1 MSYSPLVTY
10 FNQSPNYESR
20 NGNKI
25 QGFAIHC
32 FVGQVGMPRGVDV
45 FKPTTKD
52 ASANYVIAY
61 DGEIGAALQDEH
73 RSWCTSSRIDEKVI
87 SIECASDSTP
97 PYAIT
102 DACYHSL
109 IRLLVD
115 RCKAY
120 DIHKLSFANDD
131 AYGRALKLNED
142 YQNIVVHRW
151 YANKACPGQYIMDL
165 LTSGKICNEVNAILS
180 GSEPEPPAPTPEPPA
195 PEPEYDWCKAEL
207 RILGIGDEGNDVAN
221 LQACLE
227 REGYDLSDYGGAD
240 GIFGEGTEYAVKAY
254 QRDHDLAV
262 DGEVGTQTWESLFRV
277 KF

>member
-1 MSYSPLVTY
+1 MSYSPLVSY

-20 NGNKI
+20 NGEKI
-25 QGFAIHC
+25 RGFAIHC
-32 FVGQVGMPRGVDV
+32 FVGQVGLPRGVDV
-45 FKPTTKD
+45 FKPLSKD

-61 DGEIGAALQDEH
+61 DGAIGAPLHDEQ
-73 RSWCTSSRIDEKVI
+73 RSYCTSSRIDAKVL
-87 SIECASDSTP
+87 SIECASDAIS
-97 PYAIT
+97 PYSINNKVY
-102 DACYHSL
+102 DAL
-109 IRLLVD
+109 ICLLVD

-120 DIHKLSFANDD
+120 GIKKLSWAND
-131 AYGRALKLNED
+131 AEYGRQLKLDEN
-142 YQNIVVHRW
+142 YQNVVCHRW
-151 YANKACPGQYIMDL
+151 YANKACPGED
-165 LTSGKICNEVNAILS
+165 ILS
-180 GSEPEPPAPTPEPPA
+180 KLPAICKEVSRILAGEEPAPEPPTPEPPA